1 MSTGTAM
8 WEISLRKQLR
18 HGASRFELDVHFASD
33 AQRVVLHGPSGAGK
47 TQTLRMISGIV
58 TPDAGRLTVAGRVL
72 FDSDAGVS
80 LSPQERRLAY
90 VFQDYALFPHLTV
103 RQNIAFAAS
112 KGWRNPSRES
122 ANERVDELDGAARA
136 SRSASRESA
145 NERVDEWIARFH
157 LQALVDH
164 FPHQISGG
172 QRQRTAL
179 ARALVNEPAALL
191 LDEPF
196 AALDRRL
203 REQLRQELLELQT
216 QLRLP
221 MLLITHDDEDMAEL
235 AEQVVH
241 LAAGRVSSDT
251 PGSATAR
258 RPLAARVGA
267 APATPAPAPPS
278 PAAPAIPG

>member
-1 MSTGTAM
+1 M
-8 WEISLRKQLR
+8 
-18 HGASRFELDVHFASD
+18 
-33 AQRVVLHGPSGAGK
+33 
-47 TQTLRMISGIV
+47 
-58 TPDAGRLTVAGRVL
+58 
-72 FDSDAGVS
+72 
-80 LSPQERRLAY
+80 
-90 VFQDYALFPHLTV
+90 
-103 RQNIAFAAS
+103 
-112 KGWRNPSRES
+112 
-122 ANERVDELDGAARA
+122 
-136 SRSASRESA
+136 
-145 NERVDEWIARFH
+145 
-157 LQALVDH
+157 QALVDH

-241 LAAGRVSSDT
+241 LAAGRVSGDT

-258 RPLAARVGA
+258 RPLAARAAA

-278 PAAPAIPG
+278 TAAPAIPG